1 MTGVQTCALP
11 IWGAYEIGGLPGQ
24 SLRTSGK
31 DFQGWTDNRL
41 PAPQAGGGGSW
52 RKGTG
57 IRCSQQVIKVK
68 NKTAYLGLFLALAL
82 ICSYVEALIPV
93 PIGIPG
99 VKLGLANVVMVC
111 MLYRCGER
119 DAAVISAAR
128 VLLAGFFFGS
138 LYSILYSLA
147 GAALSLLV
155 MALIRRTRVLHLIS
169 VSAAGG
175 VAHNVGQ
182 FLVAALVVE
191 NYRILYYLPVL
202 FLVGM
207 ATGVLIG
214 VVAANV
220 LRRLP
225 GEVL

>member
-1 MTGVQTCALP
+1 M
-11 IWGAYEIGGLPGQ
+11 
-24 SLRTSGK
+24 
-31 DFQGWTDNRL
+31 
-41 PAPQAGGGGSW
+41 
-52 RKGTG
+52 
-57 IRCSQQVIKVK
+57 K
-68 NKTAYLGLFLALAL
+68 NKTAYLGLCLALAL

-99 VKLGLANVVMVC
+99 VKPGLANIVMVC
-111 MLYRCGER
+111 ILYRSGER
-119 DAAVISAAR
+119 DAAFISFAR

-147 GAALSLLV
+147 GASLSLLV
-155 MALIRRTRVLHLIS
+155 MALIKRTNALHLIS

-175 VAHNVGQ
+175 VAHNIGQ

-202 FLVGM
+202 FVVGM
-207 ATGVLIG
+207 VTGILIG
-214 VVAANV
+214 VIAANV

-225 GEVL
+225 GDVV

>member
-1 MTGVQTCALP
+1 M
-11 IWGAYEIGGLPGQ
+11 
-24 SLRTSGK
+24 
-31 DFQGWTDNRL
+31 
-41 PAPQAGGGGSW
+41 
-52 RKGTG
+52 
-57 IRCSQQVIKVK
+57 K
-68 NKTAYLGLFLALAL
+68 NKTAYLGLCLALAL

-99 VKLGLANVVMVC
+99 VKPGLANIVMVC
-111 MLYRCGER
+111 ILYRSGER
-119 DAAVISAAR
+119 DAVFISFTR

-155 MALIRRTRVLHLIS
+155 MALIKRTNALHLIS

-175 VAHNVGQ
+175 VAHNIGQ
-182 FLVAALVVE
+182 FLVAAFVVE

-202 FLVGM
+202 FVVGM
-207 ATGVLIG
+207 ATGILIG
-214 VVAANV
+214 VIAANV

-225 GEVL
+225 GDVV

>member
-1 MTGVQTCALP
+1 MNRNMTPSASSP
-11 IWGAYEIGGLPGQ
+11 DA
-24 SLRTSGK
+24 
-31 DFQGWTDNRL
+31 TDYISRQRFFKRV
-41 PAPQAGGGGSW
+41 P
-52 RKGTG
+52 
-57 IRCSQQVIKVK
+57 
-68 NKTAYLGLFLALAL
+68 YLGMALALAL
-82 ICSYVEALIPV
+82 ICSYVEALIPL

-99 VKLGLANVVMVC
+99 VKLGLTNIVIVIV
-111 MLYRCGER
+111 LYLGDVR
-119 DAAVISAAR
+119 DGACVSIAR

-147 GAALSLLV
+147 GAILSLLV
-155 MALIRRTRVLHLIS
+155 MAGLKRTGQLHLIS

-207 ATGVLIG
+207 LTGVLIG
-214 VVAANV
+214 IVACAV

-225 GEVL
+225 RELLVYRLRNNYTK

>member
-1 MTGVQTCALP
+1 M
-11 IWGAYEIGGLPGQ
+11 
-24 SLRTSGK
+24 
-31 DFQGWTDNRL
+31 
-41 PAPQAGGGGSW
+41 
-52 RKGTG
+52 
-57 IRCSQQVIKVK
+57 K
-68 NKTAYLGLFLALAL
+68 NKTAYLGLCLALAL

-99 VKLGLANVVMVC
+99 VKPGLANIVMVC
-111 MLYRCGER
+111 ILYRSGER
-119 DAAVISAAR
+119 DAAFISFTR

-155 MALIRRTRVLHLIS
+155 MALIKRTNALHLIS

-175 VAHNVGQ
+175 VAHNIGQ
-182 FLVAALVVE
+182 FLVAAFVVE

-202 FLVGM
+202 FVVGM
-207 ATGVLIG
+207 ATGILIG

-225 GEVL
+225 GELV

>member
-1 MTGVQTCALP
+1 MNRNMTPSASSP
-11 IWGAYEIGGLPGQ
+11 DAPDHIFGQ
-24 SLRTSGK
+24 RFLKRV
-31 DFQGWTDNRL
+31 
-41 PAPQAGGGGSW
+41 P
-52 RKGTG
+52 
-57 IRCSQQVIKVK
+57 
-68 NKTAYLGLFLALAL
+68 YLGMALALAL

-99 VKLGLANVVMVC
+99 VKLGLTNIVVVIV
-111 MLYRCGER
+111 LYLGDVR
-119 DAAVISAAR
+119 DGACVSIAR

-147 GAALSLLV
+147 GAVLSLLV
-155 MALIRRTRVLHLIS
+155 MAGLKRTGQLHLIS

-182 FLVAALVVE
+182 FLVAAIVVE

-207 ATGVLIG
+207 LTGVLIG
-214 VVAANV
+214 IVACAV

-225 GEVL
+225 RELLGLTVRPKEE

>member
-1 MTGVQTCALP
+1 M
-11 IWGAYEIGGLPGQ
+11 
-24 SLRTSGK
+24 
-31 DFQGWTDNRL
+31 
-41 PAPQAGGGGSW
+41 
-52 RKGTG
+52 
-57 IRCSQQVIKVK
+57 K
-68 NKTAYLGLFLALAL
+68 NKTAYLGLCLALAL

-99 VKLGLANVVMVC
+99 VKLGLANIVMVC
-111 MLYRCGER
+111 ILYRSGEK
-119 DAAVISAAR
+119 DAALISFAR

-147 GAALSLLV
+147 GAVLSLCV
-155 MALIRRTRVLHLIS
+155 MALIKRTNALHIIS

-182 FLVAALVVE
+182 FFVAALVVE

-214 VVAANV
+214 VVEANV

>member
-1 MTGVQTCALP
+1 MTRHV
-11 IWGAYEIGGLPGQ
+11 
-24 SLRTSGK
+24 
-31 DFQGWTDNRL
+31 
-41 PAPQAGGGGSW
+41 
-52 RKGTG
+52 
-57 IRCSQQVIKVK
+57 
-68 NKTAYLGLFLALAL
+68 AYLGLCLALAL

-99 VKLGLANVVMVC
+99 VKLGLTNVVIVGI
-111 MLYRCGER
+111 LYISGAG
-119 DAAVISAAR
+119 DAALISFAR
-128 VLLAGFFFGS
+128 VLLAGFFFGN

-147 GAALSLLV
+147 GAALSLAV
-155 MALIRRTRVLHLIS
+155 MALIQKTNRLHLIS

-175 VAHNVGQ
+175 IAHNVGQ

-214 VVAANV
+214 VAAAGV
-220 LRRLP
+220 LQRLSPAVRRI
-225 GEVL
+225 GKEGS

>member
-1 MTGVQTCALP
+1 MIPSADKLS
-11 IWGAYEIGGLPGQ
+11 GGHRRQQMPL
-24 SLRTSGK
+24 TAGK
-31 DFQGWTDNRL
+31 
-41 PAPQAGGGGSW
+41 
-52 RKGTG
+52 
-57 IRCSQQVIKVK
+57 I
-68 NKTAYLGLFLALAL
+68 AYLGLCLALAL

-99 VKLGLANVVMVC
+99 VKLGLTNVLVVGV
-111 MLYRCGER
+111 LYLSGWK
-119 DAAVISAAR
+119 DAAIVSFAR
-128 VLLAGFFFGS
+128 VLLAGFFFGN

-147 GAALSLLV
+147 GALLSLIV
-155 MALIRRTRVLHLIS
+155 MTAVKKTEKLHLIS

-175 VAHNVGQ
+175 IAHNVGQ

-214 VVAANV
+214 VVAAGV
-220 LRRLP
+220 LKRLP
-225 GEVL
+225 PALKNIVQISSMQR

>member
-1 MTGVQTCALP
+1 MTRHV
-11 IWGAYEIGGLPGQ
+11 
-24 SLRTSGK
+24 
-31 DFQGWTDNRL
+31 
-41 PAPQAGGGGSW
+41 
-52 RKGTG
+52 
-57 IRCSQQVIKVK
+57 
-68 NKTAYLGLFLALAL
+68 AYLGLCLALAL

-99 VKLGLANVVMVC
+99 VKLGLTNVVIVGI
-111 MLYRCGER
+111 LYMSGTR
-119 DAAVISAAR
+119 DAAFISFAR
-128 VLLAGFFFGS
+128 VLLAGFFFGN

-147 GAALSLLV
+147 GAVLSLFVMVLV
-155 MALIRRTRVLHLIS
+155 KKTDRLHLIS

-182 FLVAALVVE
+182 FLVAAIVVE

-214 VVAANV
+214 VAAVSV
-220 LRRLP
+220 LQRLP
-225 GEVL
+225 KGGLL

>member
-1 MTGVQTCALP
+1 MNRNMTPSASSPDAPDRVS
-11 IWGAYEIGGLPGQ
+11 GQ
-24 SLRTSGK
+24 RFLKRV
-31 DFQGWTDNRL
+31 
-41 PAPQAGGGGSW
+41 P
-52 RKGTG
+52 
-57 IRCSQQVIKVK
+57 
-68 NKTAYLGLFLALAL
+68 YLGMALALAL

-99 VKLGLANVVMVC
+99 VKLGLTNIVVVIV
-111 MLYRCGER
+111 LYLGDVR
-119 DAAVISAAR
+119 DGACVSIAR

-147 GAALSLLV
+147 GAVLSLLV
-155 MALIRRTRVLHLIS
+155 MAGLKRTGQLHLIS

-207 ATGVLIG
+207 LTGVLIG
-214 VVAANV
+214 IVACAV

-225 GEVL
+225 RELLRLTVRHKEE

>member
-1 MTGVQTCALP
+1 MT
-11 IWGAYEIGGLPGQ
+11 Q
-24 SLRTSGK
+24 S
-31 DFQGWTDNRL
+31 
-41 PAPQAGGGGSW
+41 AG
-52 RKGTG
+52 
-57 IRCSQQVIKVK
+57 K
-68 NKTAYLGLFLALAL
+68 NKTAYLGLMLALAL

-99 VKLGLANVVMVC
+99 VKLGLANIVMVC
-111 MLYRCGER
+111 MLYRSGER
-119 DAAVISAAR
+119 DAAVISFAR
-128 VLLAGFFFGS
+128 VLLSGFFFGS

-147 GAALSLLV
+147 GAALSLVV
-155 MALIRRTRVLHLIS
+155 MSLIRRTNALHLIS

-175 VAHNVGQ
+175 IAHNVGQ

-225 GEVL
+225 KEVR

>member
-1 MTGVQTCALP
+1 MIPSADKRSGGPRRMQTAL
-11 IWGAYEIGGLPGQ
+11 
-24 SLRTSGK
+24 
-31 DFQGWTDNRL
+31 
-41 PAPQAGGGGSW
+41 
-52 RKGTG
+52 
-57 IRCSQQVIKVK
+57 
-68 NKTAYLGLFLALAL
+68 TAKKITYLGFGLALAL
-82 ICSYVEALIPV
+82 ICSYVEAMIPI

-99 VKLGLANVVMVC
+99 VKLGLANVVVVGV
-111 MLYRCGER
+111 LYLSGWK
-119 DAAVISAAR
+119 DACVVSFSR

-147 GAALSLLV
+147 GALLSLTV
-155 MALIRRTRVLHLIS
+155 MVFIKKTDKLHLIS

-175 VAHNVGQ
+175 IAHNVGQ

-214 VVAANV
+214 IVAT
-220 LRRLP
+220 
-225 GEVL
+225 EVLKRIPPALRNMYQDASL

>member
-1 MTGVQTCALP
+1 MNRNMTPSASSP
-11 IWGAYEIGGLPGQ
+11 DA
-24 SLRTSGK
+24 
-31 DFQGWTDNRL
+31 TDHISRQRFL
-41 PAPQAGGGGSW
+41 KRVP
-52 RKGTG
+52 
-57 IRCSQQVIKVK
+57 
-68 NKTAYLGLFLALAL
+68 YLGMALALAL

-99 VKLGLANVVMVC
+99 VKLGLTNIVVVIV
-111 MLYRCGER
+111 LYLGDVR
-119 DAAVISAAR
+119 DGACVSIAR

-147 GAALSLLV
+147 GAVLSLLV
-155 MALIRRTRVLHLIS
+155 MAGLKRTGQLHLIS

-207 ATGVLIG
+207 LTGVLIG
-214 VVAANV
+214 IVACAV

-225 GEVL
+225 RELLGLTVRHKEE